1 MTKSLRILMVSL
13 IGAAI
18 LALGAFY
25 FGAPLF
31 GWVIMVAIFVIYLM
45 SAMQIFSSVRTAD
58 AERNLLKK
66 SAEACDAG
74 NEIIAEE
81 LPAGIF
87 QDRVQFLKRFASRHI
102 AL

>member
-45 SAMQIFSSVRTAD
+45 SAMQIRMA
-58 AERNLLKK
+58 
-66 SAEACDAG
+66 
-74 NEIIAEE
+74 
-81 LPAGIF
+81 
-87 QDRVQFLKRFASRHI
+87 
-102 AL
+102 